1 VATTLLKPAPFS
13 AEARRNPIDAPLL
26 LQFWHLLSLDAPT
39 VAVTWALAFA
49 WATRVTLE
57 LWVPILLALI
67 TWAVYL
73 ADRIIDAYF
82 ALRAG
87 RLSCLR
93 ERHIFHWRH
102 RRVLS
107 VIAATASAAAACIV
121 FRLMPF
127 RAREHNFVLGVAALA
142 YFCGV
147 YMRRNLPGLFPFSLL
162 RHRSFGNLPINQFSV
177 GLIFAAAVTLPIW
190 TRVLRRAHVDWG
202 PGALGPLAIAS
213 VFFVLLGWLNYWAIG
228 RWEAGQKRTRIHA
241 LAMLLGQAGLGVAC
255 LLVFIDLRL
264 SLLVGTGAISALML
278 AGLDRGR
285 NRLAPL
291 TLRAAADLVLLM
303 PAALLL
309 FPHCAIC

>member
-1 VATTLLKPAPFS
+1 MATTLLKPAPFN
-13 AEARRNPIDAPLL
+13 AEARNPIDAPLL

-102 RRVLS
+102 RRVFA

-127 RAREHNFVLGVAALA
+127 AAREHNLVLAVAALG
-142 YFCGV
+142 YFSGV
-147 YMRRNLPGLFPFSLL
+147 YLRRNLPELFPFSLL
-162 RHRSFGNLPINQFSV
+162 RRRSLGNLPINQFSV
-177 GLIFAAAVTLPIW
+177 GLIFTTAVTLPIW
-190 TRVLRRAHVDWG
+190 TRVLRRGHFALG
-202 PGALGPLAIAS
+202 PAALGPLAVAS

-228 RWEAGQKRTRIHA
+228 GWESGQQRTRIHA
-241 LAMLLGQAGLGVAC
+241 AAMLLGQVGLGVGC
-255 LLVFIDLRL
+255 LVAFVDVRL
-264 SLLVGTGAISALML
+264 AGLVGVGALSALML
-278 AGLDRGR
+278 AALDRGR
-285 NRLAPL
+285 DRLTPL

-303 PAALLL
+303 PAVLLL
-309 FPHCAIC
+309 LPHLRWG